1 MLKSPAASGVFQ
13 RVGFARQLRRIPFS
27 GTQPRAGAVPQCART
42 KAQMEFPFS
51 LCAIKGYDAP
61 MALVRILVDGY
72 SLLHNWP
79 ELAPGRRRHSARA
92 REELIHVLTRYHDA
106 TGTPVTIF
114 FDGSGAPAGT
124 PPPESNPA
132 VEVLFSCAGQTA
144 DDMIERAAH
153 RFSAYGEVL
162 AVTDDVA
169 ERDTV
174 TGMGG
179 LASSC
184 ANFIRTI
191 ENALA
196 ELQDEL
202 QNYNRTERNRFNR
215 SHQRDLK

>member
-1 MLKSPAASGVFQ
+1 VAHPVIYRLKAGHQTVVVPNGV
-13 RVGFARQLRRIPFS
+13 RLRS
-27 GTQPRAGAVPQCART
+27 DS
-42 KAQMEFPFS
+42 EFPFS
-51 LCAIKGYDAP
+51 LYAVKGYDAR

-79 ELAPGRRRHSARA
+79 ELAPGRLRHSARA

-132 VEVLFSCAGQTA
+132 VEILFSCAGQTA

-174 TGMGG
+174 TGLGG

-184 ANFIRTI
+184 ANFIRMV
-191 ENALA
+191 ENALT

-202 QNYNRTERNRFNR
+202 QNYNRAEWNCFNR
-215 SHQRDLK
+215 SHKRDLK